1 LGPQIRNIDLDT
13 ALRLAGVRNP
23 ELMIARQRITEAAA
37 IRQYAAAQL
46 LPNINA
52 GKNFDATAVKRLMP
66 TKVKI
71 S

>member
-1 LGPQIRNIDLDT
+1 
-13 ALRLAGVRNP
+13 
-23 ELMIARQRITEAAA
+23 MIARQRITEAAA